1 MSRFVTKEGDKF
13 IEEIE
18 SMEECKYKING
29 VCSNEYSVCLG
40 YYMDTACNSEYY
52 CEGFEEEDGIIGDD

>member
-1 MSRFVTKEGDKF
+1 MSRFVTQEGDKF

-18 SMEECKYKING
+18 SMEVCRWLINET
-29 VCSNEYSVCLG
+29 CCNEDCICLG
-40 YYMDTACNSEYY
+40 YFMDTACNSEEY

>member
-18 SMEECKYKING
+18 SMDKCKWAINDT
-29 VCSNEYSVCLG
+29 CCNEKSECLG
-40 YYMDTACNSEYY
+40 YYVY
-52 CEGFEEEDGIIGDD
+52 CDGMKHCEDFEEEDGIIGDD

>member
-1 MSRFVTKEGDKF
+1 MSRFVTQEGDKF

-18 SMEECKYKING
+18 SMDLCKHKINDICCNEECI
-29 VCSNEYSVCLG
+29 CLG
-40 YYMDTACNSEYY
+40 FYMDTPCNSKEA